1 MALSNK
7 SGRLLLTTGNKS
19 ELAVGYSTI
28 YGDMCGG
35 YNPIK
40 DLYKTRL
47 YQICKWRNLFHESWM
62 KGSKGPIIPVSILEK
77 QPTAELRPN
86 QTDQDNL
93 PPYEI
98 LDSILECLI
107 EHDMSISEIVNK
119 GHEYNMVKKIEQLV
133 FQSEYKRFQS
143 APGVHLTENSFQLS
157 RRYPIVQNWRDSL

>member
-1 MALSNK
+1 M
-7 SGRLLLTTGNKS
+7 
-19 ELAVGYSTI
+19 VI
-28 YGDMCGG
+28 CGG

-62 KGSKGPIIPVSILEK
+62 KESKGPIIPVSILEK

-98 LDSILECLI
+98 LDL
-107 EHDMSISEIVNK
+107 N
-119 GHEYNMVKKIEQLV
+119 
-133 FQSEYKRFQS
+133 
-143 APGVHLTENSFQLS
+143 T
-157 RRYPIVQNWRDSL
+157 